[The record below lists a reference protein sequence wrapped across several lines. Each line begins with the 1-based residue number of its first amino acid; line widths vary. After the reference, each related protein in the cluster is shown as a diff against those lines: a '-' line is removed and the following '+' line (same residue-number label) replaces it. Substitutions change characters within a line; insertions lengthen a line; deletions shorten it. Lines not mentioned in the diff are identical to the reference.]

1 MESGWGWGKEV
12 EEEDVEDV
20 SDGIQTAVSLP
31 SAAVE
36 LLPFCC
42 CASLTGEVDSWLP
55 LVLPFSVLFAWVA
68 SVRFKFS
75 ALPSFRGPSLPSL
88 SLIISPGFSS
98 SMRACDSPSPTV
110 RRRPKR
116 YGMCAK
122 SGFGKGQP
130 EMGLVESNRIEQ
142 EDRQKKNT
150 RI

>member
-1 MESGWGWGKEV
+1 MGLGLR
-12 EEEDVEDV
+12 EEDA
-20 SDGIQTAVSLP
+20 DGRIQTAVSLP
-31 SAAVE
+31 SAAVG

-42 CASLTGEVDSWLP
+42 ASLAGEVDSWLP
-55 LVLPFSVLFAWVA
+55 LVLPFSALLVWVA

-75 ALPSFRGPSLPSL
+75 ALPSFRGPSLPSF

-116 YGMCAK
+116 YGVCAK
-122 SGFGKGQP
+122 SGFGKGINRKWDRWNRT
-130 EMGLVESNRIEQ
+130 GSNRIEQ